1 MPPSVSVSF
10 AQELRQLAMPV
21 CQDNRNRQS
30 ISQMSSH
37 VSSLLQLYRKAGIA
51 TGRSLRHGW
60 IAMLALVGFALLF
73 VGVSQVAGTLG
84 IAGGFLLGALNAL
97 LVGATLSLIE
107 HSLGGARSL
116 QLHDIQESL
125 GCYFWEVI
133 GVGFV
138 LWLPIMALDMGT
150 QANPYGQFLS
160 SAALLLLFILLNPAP
175 EVIYQVRQDSPLDV
189 LKTCY
194 EFVLE
199 NWIEWFLPFGL
210 LILPVVVSPSGLEQ
224 FIRLSSRLGRGAG
237 LDFFQLLVLPF
248 TVLGGWFA
256 YLGIPADAHWILAIL
271 LTPPVAMSILLFR
284 GHLFA
289 LLHGSSHRQREFA
302 RRFDNGR

>member
-1 MPPSVSVSF
+1 
-10 AQELRQLAMPV
+10 
-21 CQDNRNRQS
+21 
-30 ISQMSSH
+30 
-37 VSSLLQLYRKAGIA
+37 
-51 TGRSLRHGW
+51 
-60 IAMLALVGFALLF
+60 MLALVGFALLF
-73 VGVSQVAGTLG
+73 VGVSQVAGSLG

-116 QLHDIQESL
+116 QLQDIQESL

-224 FIRLSSRLGRGAG
+224 FVLLSSRLGRGAG
-237 LDFFQLLVLPF
+237 LDFFQLLILPF

-256 YLGIPADAHWILAIL
+256 YLGLPSDAYWILAIL

-302 RRFDNGR
+302 RRFDGGR

>member
-1 MPPSVSVSF
+1 MSN
-10 AQELRQLAMPV
+10 QL
-21 CQDNRNRQS
+21 
-30 ISQMSSH
+30 
-37 VSSLLQLYRKAGIA
+37 SSLIDLYRQAIAA

-60 IAMLALVGFALLF
+60 IAMIALVGFALIF
-73 VGVSQVAGTLG
+73 VGVSQIAGSLG
-84 IAGGFLLGALNAL
+84 VAGGFLLGALNAL

-138 LWLPIMALDMGT
+138 LWLPVMALDMGT

-175 EVIYQVRQDSPLDV
+175 EVIYQVRHDSPLDV
-189 LKTCY
+189 FKTSY

-199 NWIEWFLPFGL
+199 NWIEWFVPFGL
-210 LILPVVVSPSGLEQ
+210 LILPVALSPSGLEQ
-224 FIRLSSRLGRGAG
+224 FVRLSSRLGRGAG
-237 LDFFQLLVLPF
+237 LDFFQLLILPF

-256 YLGIPADAHWILAIL
+256 YLGIPADAYWILAIL

-289 LLHGSSHRQREFA
+289 LLRRSSHRQRLFA
-302 RRFDNGR
+302 GRFEKDR